1 MAMEMV
7 YSSQKAQRVLGWTY
21 RPAKQIW
28 DEVIEGEIALLE
40 RRKGQNLLA
49 RLKPL
54 EGLGN

>member
-1 MAMEMV
+1 MAMDMV
-7 YSSQKAQRVLGWTY
+7 YSSEQAQRVLGWTY
-21 RPAKQIW
+21 RPARQIW
-28 DEVIEGEIALLE
+28 DEVIEGEIALIE